1 LKLNLR
7 DRPLAPGVDLD
18 ALAETLVGYSGADIV
33 NICGKACA
41 IPFIEAVERGVER
54 DVTLDDFRQVMEEV
68 TPSVSRKEV
77 RKYEKFRF
85 GE

>member
-1 LKLNLR
+1 
-7 DRPLAPGVDLD
+7 
-18 ALAETLVGYSGADIV
+18 
-33 NICGKACA
+33 
-41 IPFIEAVERGVER
+41 VER